1 MSQNLTIDS
10 EITLNNGLNMPL
22 FGLGTYQAHGREVEK
37 AVRTALDEG
46 YRLIDTAAMYGN
58 EDEVGKAIRESG
70 IERNEIFV
78 TTKLW
83 NSDHGYENTLKAFE
97 SSLTNLDIE
106 YIDLFLIHWPVE
118 GLRAD
123 TWRAFEELYAGEK
136 LNAIGVSNY
145 LVRHLKDLLDIAQVP
160 PAVNQV
166 EFSPFLYQKELLE
179 FCRDNH
185 IWLEAYSPLTKGRKL
200 DDPTLKSI
208 AAKYDKSVAQILI
221 RWSLQ
226 HEIITIPKS
235 SHPERIQE
243 NAQVFDFGLSDEDMK
258 EMDSMNEDLH
268 TAWNPSTVS

>member
-1 MSQNLTIDS
+1 
-10 EITLNNGLNMPL
+10 MPL
-22 FGLGTYQAHGREVEK
+22 FGLGTYQAHGREVEQ
-37 AVRTALDEG
+37 AVRNALDEG

-70 IERNEIFV
+70 IARDDIFV

-97 SSLTNLDIE
+97 NSLSNLDID

-123 TWRAFEELYAGEK
+123 TWRAFEELYAGERLK
-136 LNAIGVSNY
+136 AIGVSNY
-145 LVRHLKDLLDIAQVP
+145 LIRHLKDLHDIAQVP

-179 FCRDNH
+179 YCREND

-200 DDPTLKSI
+200 DDPELASI
-208 AAKYDKSVAQILI
+208 AEKYDKSVAQILI

-226 HEIITIPKS
+226 HDIITIPKS

-243 NAQVFDFGLSDEDMK
+243 NARVFDFELSDEDMST
-258 EMDSMNEDLH
+258 MDSMNEDFH
-268 TAWNPSTVS
+268 TAWNPSSVS